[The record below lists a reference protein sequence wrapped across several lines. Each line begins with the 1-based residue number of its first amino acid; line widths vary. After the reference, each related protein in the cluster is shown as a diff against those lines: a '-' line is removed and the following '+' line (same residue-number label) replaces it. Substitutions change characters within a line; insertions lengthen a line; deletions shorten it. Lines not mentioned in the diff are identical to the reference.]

1 MTHIV
6 IHIIVNGRDD
16 SDLILLQHGCI
27 VHKRLFRGQPPILRK
42 NINKPSI
49 YSIIPCPRRQ
59 FALCLLH
66 SQLCC
71 LLMTSSRNELIST
84 SLFSFTTEDSTK
96 LIEDWPPKDLEVLEE
111 VYITNLTEEK
121 NLNT

>member
-1 MTHIV
+1 
-6 IHIIVNGRDD
+6 
-16 SDLILLQHGCI
+16 
-27 VHKRLFRGQPPILRK
+27 
-42 NINKPSI
+42 
-49 YSIIPCPRRQ
+49 
-59 FALCLLH
+59 
-66 SQLCC
+66 
-71 LLMTSSRNELIST
+71 MTSSRNELIST